1 MAAQLDA
8 KDAKPPYA
16 FKRVDAYD
24 GGIGAFATRD
34 LKRGEVILHEPPL
47 RPRPTMATLEQ
58 RVAALDE
65 KTRKRLFSLCDW
77 RAKDKQPKT
86 ALGVFQANGYPRPT
100 ARTGRG
106 RRLPQI

>member
-8 KDAKPPYA
+8 KDAKPYA

-47 RPRPTMATLEQ
+47 VTATMATLEQ

-65 KTRKRLFSLCDW
+65 KTRKRLFSLCD
-77 RAKDKQPKT
+77 R
-86 ALGVFQANGYPRPT
+86 RP
-100 ARTGRG
+100 
-106 RRLPQI
+106 